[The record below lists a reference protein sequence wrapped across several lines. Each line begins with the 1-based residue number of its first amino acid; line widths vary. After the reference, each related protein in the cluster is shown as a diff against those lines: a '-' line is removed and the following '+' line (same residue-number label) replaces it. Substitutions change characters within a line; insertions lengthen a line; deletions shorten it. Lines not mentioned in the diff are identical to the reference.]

1 MHDADPAHIRG
12 RRKARQVI
20 RWRRRMWVHWFFK
33 VCALVSISQKLDSY
47 FLATLLK
54 WQLACRVGSSFSPFR
69 TVSQRLTDKTIQS
82 LLLKRFALAAGT
94 YALVLVLLW
103 LAIYSGYYSASL
115 SSAVT
120 GTVLVVLSQAVLLG
134 LFLSGRNLRFTDPS
148 LTEVQ
153 VFLGIGWDTWLLSHL
168 DMARGTFLVFYVLT
182 LLFGLFHL
190 SRRAFVRCAVLVFFS
205 FAGVN
210 LWEGYHFALADPGL
224 AALQTCVLFIVL
236 VWLCLYA
243 SYVQASRQRMRQR
256 RFALQ
261 AHQDTLRGMMR
272 QLEDLVAT
280 DELTGLY
287 NRRHFLR
294 LASRELHAMG
304 VDQAH
309 GLALIDLDHF
319 KRINDLHGHAAGDQV
334 LQAFAAVA
342 SACLRDGDVLAR
354 YGGEEFV
361 VLLPDCDP
369 ERLTSCCERLRIA
382 FMDVQLVGLN
392 VHDLSL
398 SAGMTLLELG
408 DNLDDALQRAD
419 QALYRAKR
427 DGRNRCA
434 AAWENA
440 DA

>member
-1 MHDADPAHIRG
+1 MTHNAI
-12 RRKARQVI
+12 
-20 RWRRRMWVHWFFK
+20 
-33 VCALVSISQKLDSY
+33 
-47 FLATLLK
+47 
-54 WQLACRVGSSFSPFR
+54 
-69 TVSQRLTDKTIQS
+69 QR

-94 YALVLVLLW
+94 YALALLLLW
-103 LAIYSGYYSASL
+103 LAFFTGHYDAPLASVVIG
-115 SSAVT
+115 S
-120 GTVLVVLSQAVLLG
+120 VLVVITQVA
-134 LFLSGRNLRFTDPS
+134 LFGYFYSGRNLRLADPS
-148 LTEVQ
+148 LTEAQ
-153 VFLGIGWDTWLLSHL
+153 VLLGLAWQTWLIAHL
-168 DMARGTFLVFYVLT
+168 DDARGAFLVFYVLI

-190 SRRAFVRCAVLVFFS
+190 SRHAFIRCALLVFFS
-205 FAGVN
+205 FSAIT
-210 LWEGYHFALADPGL
+210 LWDGYHFQLADPAL
-224 AALQTCVLFIVL
+224 AILQVCLLFIVL
-236 VWLCLYA
+236 VWLVFYA
-243 SYVQASRQRMRQR
+243 RYVQASRQRMRQR

-280 DELTGLY
+280 DELTGLF

-294 LASRELHAMG
+294 LATRELNAMDAD
-304 VDQAH
+304 VVH

-319 KRINDLHGHAAGDQV
+319 KRINDVHGHAAGDQV

-342 SACLRDGDVLAR
+342 SACLREGDVLAR

-361 VLLPDCDP
+361 VLLPDCNA

-382 FMDVQLVGLN
+382 FTDVELIGISVS
-392 VHDLSL
+392 HLSL

-408 DNLDDALQRAD
+408 DDLDDALHRAD

>member
-1 MHDADPAHIRG
+1 MTHTA
-12 RRKARQVI
+12 
-20 RWRRRMWVHWFFK
+20 
-33 VCALVSISQKLDSY
+33 
-47 FLATLLK
+47 
-54 WQLACRVGSSFSPFR
+54 
-69 TVSQRLTDKTIQS
+69 IQS
-82 LLLKRFALAAGT
+82 LLLKRFTLAAGT
-94 YALVLVLLW
+94 YGLALLLLW
-103 LAIYSGYYSASL
+103 LAILGGHYSAPM
-115 SSAVT
+115 SSAVIA
-120 GTVLVVLSQAVLLG
+120 TVLVVLSQVALLG
-134 LFLSGRNLRFTDPS
+134 VFLRGRNLHFTDPS

-153 VFLGIGWDTWLLSHL
+153 VVLGLTWQTWFISQL
-168 DMARGTFLVFYVLT
+168 DMARGAFLVFYVLI

-190 SRRAFVRCAVLVFFS
+190 PQRAFVRCAALVFFS
-205 FAGVN
+205 FAGIN
-210 LWEGYHFALADPGL
+210 LWEGYRFELADPTL
-224 AALQTCVLFIVL
+224 AALQVCVLFIVL

-280 DELTGLY
+280 DELTGLF

-294 LASRELHAMG
+294 LATRELHTMDAD
-304 VDQAH
+304 VIH

-319 KRINDLHGHAAGDQV
+319 KRINDIHGHAAGDQV

-361 VLLPDCDP
+361 VLLPDCDA

-382 FMDVQLVGLN
+382 FTDVELLGLS
-392 VHDLSL
+392 VPGLSL
-398 SAGMTLLELG
+398 SAGMTLLVLG
-408 DNLDDALQRAD
+408 DDLDEALQRAD

-434 AAWENA
+434 AAWENV

>member
-1 MHDADPAHIRG
+1 MTHNAI
-12 RRKARQVI
+12 
-20 RWRRRMWVHWFFK
+20 
-33 VCALVSISQKLDSY
+33 
-47 FLATLLK
+47 
-54 WQLACRVGSSFSPFR
+54 
-69 TVSQRLTDKTIQS
+69 QR

-94 YALVLVLLW
+94 YALALLLLW
-103 LAIYSGYYSASL
+103 LAFFTGHYDAPLASVVIG
-115 SSAVT
+115 S
-120 GTVLVVLSQAVLLG
+120 VLVVITQVA
-134 LFLSGRNLRFTDPS
+134 LFGYFYSGRNLRLADPS
-148 LTEVQ
+148 LTEAQ
-153 VFLGIGWDTWLLSHL
+153 VLLGLAWQTWLIAHL
-168 DMARGTFLVFYVLT
+168 DDARGAFLVCYVLI

-190 SRRAFVRCAVLVFFS
+190 SRLSFIRCALLVFFS
-205 FAGVN
+205 FSAIT
-210 LWEGYHFALADPGL
+210 LWDGYHFQLADPAL
-224 AALQTCVLFIVL
+224 AILQVCLLFIVL
-236 VWLCLYA
+236 VWLVFYA
-243 SYVQASRQRMRQR
+243 RYVQASRQRMRQR

-280 DELTGLY
+280 DELTGLF

-294 LASRELHAMG
+294 LATRELNAMDAD
-304 VDQAH
+304 VVH

-319 KRINDLHGHAAGDQV
+319 KRINDVHGHAAGDQV

-342 SACLRDGDVLAR
+342 SACLREGDVLAR

-361 VLLPDCDP
+361 VLLPDCNA

-382 FMDVQLVGLN
+382 FTDVELIGISVS
-392 VHDLSL
+392 HLSL

-408 DNLDDALQRAD
+408 DDLDDALHRAD

>member
-1 MHDADPAHIRG
+1 MTHNAI
-12 RRKARQVI
+12 
-20 RWRRRMWVHWFFK
+20 
-33 VCALVSISQKLDSY
+33 
-47 FLATLLK
+47 
-54 WQLACRVGSSFSPFR
+54 
-69 TVSQRLTDKTIQS
+69 QR

-94 YALVLVLLW
+94 YALALLLLW
-103 LAIYSGYYSASL
+103 LAFFTGHYDAPLASVVIG
-115 SSAVT
+115 S
-120 GTVLVVLSQAVLLG
+120 VLVVITQVA
-134 LFLSGRNLRFTDPS
+134 LFGYFYSGRNLRLADPS
-148 LTEVQ
+148 LTEAQ
-153 VFLGIGWDTWLLSHL
+153 VLLGLAWQTWLIAHL
-168 DMARGTFLVFYVLT
+168 DDARGAFLVFYVLI

-190 SRRAFVRCAVLVFFS
+190 SRHAFIRCALLVFFS
-205 FAGVN
+205 FSAIT
-210 LWEGYHFALADPGL
+210 LWDGYHFQLADPAL
-224 AALQTCVLFIVL
+224 AILQVCLLFIVL
-236 VWLCLYA
+236 VWLVFYA
-243 SYVQASRQRMRQR
+243 RYVQASRQRMRQR

-280 DELTGLY
+280 DELTGLF

-294 LASRELHAMG
+294 LATRELNAMDAD
-304 VDQAH
+304 VVH

-319 KRINDLHGHAAGDQV
+319 KRINDVHGHAAGDQV

-342 SACLRDGDVLAR
+342 SACLREGDVLAR

-361 VLLPDCDP
+361 VLLPDCNA

-382 FMDVQLVGLN
+382 FTDVELIGISVT
-392 VHDLSL
+392 HLSL

-408 DNLDDALQRAD
+408 DDLDDALHRAD

>member
-1 MHDADPAHIRG
+1 MTHNAI
-12 RRKARQVI
+12 
-20 RWRRRMWVHWFFK
+20 
-33 VCALVSISQKLDSY
+33 
-47 FLATLLK
+47 
-54 WQLACRVGSSFSPFR
+54 
-69 TVSQRLTDKTIQS
+69 QR

-94 YALVLVLLW
+94 YALALMLLW
-103 LAIYSGYYSASL
+103 LAFFTGHYAESLTSVVVGSALVVTSQVVLFWVFYSGC
-115 SSAVT
+115 
-120 GTVLVVLSQAVLLG
+120 
-134 LFLSGRNLRFTDPS
+134 NLRFSDPS
-148 LTEVQ
+148 LTEAQ
-153 VFLGIGWDTWLLSHL
+153 VLLGLGWQTWLIAHL
-168 DMARGTFLVFYVLT
+168 DQARGAFLVFYVLI

-190 SRRAFVRCAVLVFFS
+190 SRRSFIRCAMLVFFS
-205 FAGVN
+205 FSAIT
-210 LWEGYHFALADPGL
+210 LWDAYHFQLTDPAL
-224 AALQTCVLFIVL
+224 AALQVCVLFIVL
-236 VWLCLYA
+236 VWLVFYA
-243 SYVQASRQRMRQR
+243 SYVQHSRQRMRQR

-280 DELTGLY
+280 DELTGLF

-294 LASRELHAMG
+294 LASRELNSMEDG
-304 VDQAH
+304 VVH

-319 KRINDLHGHAAGDQV
+319 KRINDVHGHAAGDQV

-342 SACLRDGDVLAR
+342 TACLREGDVLAR

-361 VLLPDCDP
+361 VLLPDCNA

-382 FMDVQLVGLN
+382 FTDVELIGLN
-392 VHDLSL
+392 VSHLSL
-398 SAGMTLLELG
+398 SAGMTLLEL
-408 DNLDDALQRAD
+408 DDDLDDALHRAD

>member
-1 MHDADPAHIRG
+1 MTHNAI
-12 RRKARQVI
+12 
-20 RWRRRMWVHWFFK
+20 
-33 VCALVSISQKLDSY
+33 
-47 FLATLLK
+47 
-54 WQLACRVGSSFSPFR
+54 
-69 TVSQRLTDKTIQS
+69 QR
-82 LLLKRFALAAGT
+82 LLLKRFALAAAT
-94 YALVLVLLW
+94 YGLALLLLW
-103 LAIYSGYYSASL
+103 LAFFTGHYDQTL
-115 SSAVT
+115 SAVAI
-120 GTVLVVLSQAVLLG
+120 GSALVVITQAA
-134 LFLSGRNLRFTDPS
+134 LFVMFWTGRNQRYADPS

-153 VFLGIGWDTWLLSHL
+153 VLLGLGWQTWLIAHL
-168 DMARGTFLVFYVLT
+168 DEARGAFLVFYVLI

-190 SRRAFVRCAVLVFFS
+190 SRRAFIRCALMVFFS
-205 FAGVN
+205 FCAIT
-210 LWEGYHFALADPGL
+210 LWDGYHFLLPEPAL
-224 AALQTCVLFIVL
+224 AALQVGILAMVLAWL
-236 VWLCLYA
+236 VLYA
-243 SYVQASRQRMRQR
+243 RYVQASRQRMRQR

-280 DELTGLY
+280 DELTGLF

-294 LASRELHAMG
+294 LASRELNALDSDVM
-304 VDQAH
+304 H

-342 SACLRDGDVLAR
+342 QACLRDGDVLAR

-361 VLLPDCDP
+361 VLLPDCNA

-382 FMDVQLVGLN
+382 FTDVELIGISVS
-392 VHDLSL
+392 HLSL

-408 DNLDDALQRAD
+408 DDLDDALHRAD